1 MTPMQ
6 RTDAPVEAGPDERGF
21 RISPVTALVAVAVTG
36 VAVVIAALHR
46 ASVSEG
52 ARQLLA
58 ADAEWLTLA
67 GALACLV
74 WVSGTVMQLGVL
86 ADRPPLLQLFAVQ
99 VAGSFANHVLPAGSG
114 GIAVN
119 VRFLRRLGMT
129 REAALASQALNA
141 SAGAVMHLA
150 LLVAALVFAP
160 SALRHLATAR
170 LDAASDGL
178 GRMLLIGGVLA
189 AAVAAAVVLARRSLP
204 GVRARVAAEYR
215 RLAAVARDP
224 RRAAHLW
231 AGAMAV
237 PVVHSVVLFA
247 VLHAT
252 GSPLPLGVVL
262 LVYLG
267 SSTVSALIPSPGG
280 IGSLDVALAAGLAAA
295 GLPVASAVGGLVAY
309 RFLTVWMPLVPGAC
323 TLGVL
328 AKRRII

>member
-1 MTPMQ
+1 MTSTQ
-6 RTDAPVEAGPDERGF
+6 QTDAPVEADADDRGL
-21 RISPVTALVAVAVTG
+21 RVSPVTALVAVAVTG
-36 VAVVIAALHR
+36 AAVVVAALHW
-46 ASVSEG
+46 AAVSAG

-58 ADAEWLTLA
+58 ADAGWLTLA
-67 GALACLV
+67 GALACLL

-86 ADRPPLLQLFAVQ
+86 AVKPPLLRLFAVQ
-99 VAGSFANHVLPAGSG
+99 VAGSFANHVLPAGAG

-129 REAALASQALNA
+129 REAALASQALNM
-141 SAGAVMHLA
+141 SAGALMHTVLLA
-150 LLVAALVFAP
+150 AALVLAP

-170 LDAASDGL
+170 LDAASDGV
-178 GRMLLIGGVLA
+178 GRLLLIGCVLA
-189 AAVAAAVVLARRSLP
+189 AVAGAVVVLARRSLP

-215 RLAAVARDP
+215 RLAAVASDP

-237 PVVHSVVLFA
+237 PLVHSVVLFA
-247 VLHAT
+247 VLHAI